1 MKTRVTIQDIAEE
14 LGISRNTVSKAIN
27 NTGILADATREKVL
41 KKAAEMG
48 YKQFSYVKVVDSGMP
63 VLALSAPKEN
73 AEIAL
78 FITNLLG
85 NSHFATVMLDKFQ
98 KELSGLGYTLTMH
111 RILSEEINSL
121 TLPASFSIE
130 RTAGIICIEMFDYN
144 YDKMICNLGLP
155 VLLIDAPAPCFK
167 EPLEADILLMDNQS
181 NIYLFIQEMIQR
193 GKTNIGFIG
202 KHLHCQSFF
211 ERYTAYRQALYL
223 SGLPCPDA
231 YCITGNPPEGRDP
244 DSAAYQDYLTEC
256 LQKLKHMPDV
266 FLCANDF
273 VAIDAMQVLKKLGY
287 SVPQDVYL
295 CGFDDSPDAKIVT
308 PALTSIHI
316 HSQIMGYYAINLLM
330 SRINEP
336 SLNYCTVHTETNLI
350 YRESTEN

>member
-27 NTGILADATREKVL
+27 NTGILADAPREKVL

-63 VLALSAPKEN
+63 VLTLSAPKEN

-111 RILSEEINSL
+111 RILSEEIDSL
-121 TLPASFSIE
+121 MLPASFSIE
-130 RTAGIICIEMFDYN
+130 RTAGIICIEMFDYK
-144 YDKMICNLGLP
+144 YDKMVCNLGLP

-231 YCITGNPPEGRDP
+231 YCITGNPPEGRGS
-244 DSAAYQDYLTEC
+244 DSTAYQDYLTEC
-256 LQKLKHMPDV
+256 LQKLKRMPDV

-287 SVPQDVYL
+287 SVPQDIYL

>member
-1 MKTRVTIQDIAEE
+1 
-14 LGISRNTVSKAIN
+14 
-27 NTGILADATREKVL
+27 
-41 KKAAEMG
+41 
-48 YKQFSYVKVVDSGMP
+48 MP
-63 VLALSAPKEN
+63 VLTLSAPKEN

-181 NIYLFIQEMIQR
+181 NIYLFIQEMIRR

-231 YCITGNPPEGRDP
+231 YCITGNPPEGRDLDP
-244 DSAAYQDYLTEC
+244 AAYQDYLTEC